1 MSKELTPLKALNNIR
16 NLAENDVQYASKI
29 PSIDNE
35 LSIIEEALRKLEKLE
50 KVEIT
55 SALVDQFKSKRTY
68 IAIYGCQL
76 EICGERL
83 FIIKSNDLK
92 TGIDYIRFGN
102 RTQAKSIINTY
113 RKEKRF
119 ELK

>member
-1 MSKELTPLKALNNIR
+1 MADGHL
-16 NLAENDVQYASKI
+16 I
-29 PSIDNE
+29 PYIDNVE
-35 LSIIEEALRKLEKLE
+35 TALRKLEKLE
-50 KVEIT
+50 KVERT
-55 SALVDQFKSKRTY
+55 SALVDEFKSKRTY

-102 RTQAKSIINTY
+102 RIQAKSIINTY